1 MGYIF
6 VEEIFMKV
14 RANKKIYEVLPFTD
28 NKKKIEEFA
37 GKRSIVKTRID
48 GVGFAA
54 NHEYAIKGAIDT
66 FWLTPDTIA
75 IKNSKNEIYYIPRN
89 TFNEIFGKEK

>member
-1 MGYIF
+1 
-6 VEEIFMKV
+6 MKV